1 MKSKKDMVVDVV
13 DIRQIKVFYV
23 NKLENIV

>member
-1 MKSKKDMVVDVV
+1 MKSKKDMAADVV
-13 DIRQIKVFYV
+13 DIRQIKAFYA